1 MNFELIRI
9 AIALIGTGVAAWQD
23 ARTSFIDDNLLY
35 GMIIAGA
42 LLNLATMDFAFIQN
56 VFLGFAFIMLLGYL
70 AFRAGQFGAGDVYLL
85 AGLHL
90 LLPLPVL
97 LFPEIAVPSYLLV
110 FPPVISVF
118 IFASLAAAVGSSLLY
133 LYKLH
138 SAKPSALSSFKA
150 RALLVGLVAALA
162 GLSFGFGLTTL
173 QSLVLFSLGA
183 SSLFLFL
190 FRVEIM
196 KFVIVKRVP
205 LSKVE
210 DEDVLDLSKL
220 DEEAVKKYKIGKVAT
235 KENLTR
241 IRKAGLKSV
250 FVHSNLPRF
259 GPYLLL
265 GLAATLLFGDFVA
278 YLLLH

>member
-1 MNFELIRI
+1 MNFELLRI
-9 AIALIGTGVAAWQD
+9 ALALIGTGAAAWQD
-23 ARTSFIDDNLLY
+23 AHTSFIDDNLLY
-35 GMIIAGA
+35 GMVIAGA
-42 LLNLATMDFAFIQN
+42 LLNLATLDFEFIHS
-56 VFLGFAFIMLLGYL
+56 VFLGFAFIMLLGYI

-97 LFPEIAVPSYLLV
+97 LAPEIAVPAYLLI
-110 FPPVISVF
+110 FPPVVSIF
-118 IFASLAAAVGSSLLY
+118 IFASLAATAGSALLY
-133 LYKLH
+133 AFKL
-138 SAKPSALSSFKA
+138 SKNAPSVLTSLKA
-150 RALLVGLVAALA
+150 RTLLVGMAAALA
-162 GLSFGFGLTTL
+162 GLSLGFGLTAL
-173 QSLVLFSLGA
+173 QSLILFSLGA
-183 SSLFLFL
+183 SSAFLFL
-190 FRVEIM
+190 FRDEIM
-196 KFVIVKRVP
+196 RFVIVKKVP

-220 DEEAVKKYKIGKVAT
+220 PKATVKKFNIGKVAT
-235 KENLTR
+235 KENLAR
-241 IRKAGLKSV
+241 IRKAGLKQV